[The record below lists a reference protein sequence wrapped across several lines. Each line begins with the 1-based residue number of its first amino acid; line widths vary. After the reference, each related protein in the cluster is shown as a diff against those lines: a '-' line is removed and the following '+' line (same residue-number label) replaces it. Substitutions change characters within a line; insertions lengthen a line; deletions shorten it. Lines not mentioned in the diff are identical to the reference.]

1 MILMSESEVL
11 AWMSLRKERNYWGRK
26 LRKALENKDPPESI
40 QILTDRIEAIDD
52 AMKKYED

>member
-1 MILMSESEVL
+1 MSESEVL

-26 LRKALENKDPPESI
+26 LRKALENKDTPENI
-40 QILTDRIEAIDD
+40 QTLTDRIEAIDD